1 MALTLAVVILLNIGL
16 IGFALALPSQLS
28 TVAGRVL
35 AFVALFL
42 LPGFVFTRGLSFQLQ
57 ESKTT
62 SFCLSCHIM
71 AKHGTSLW
79 VDNVD
84 SLAAAHFQNRRINQE
99 EACYT
104 CHTTYAMFGDVQAKL
119 GGLRHVLVNYIGE
132 PPAETKIELYRPYSN
147 RECLHCHAGARSFEE
162 SELHVDEREALA
174 TNETSCLEC
183 HDVAH
188 DLTATHDQDKLW
200 KEPGS

>member
-1 MALTLAVVILLNIGL
+1 MALTLALLILLDLTL
-16 IGFALALPSQLS
+16 IAFILARPAHLA
-28 TVAGRVL
+28 TAAGRVL

-42 LPGFVFTRGLSFQLQ
+42 LPGVAVSRGLSLHLH

-62 SFCLSCHIM
+62 SFCLSCHVM
-71 AKHGTSLW
+71 APYGRSLR
-79 VDNVD
+79 VDNAD
-84 SLAAAHFQNRRINQE
+84 SLPASHFQNRRIHRD

-104 CHTTYAMFGDVQAKL
+104 CHTSYAMFGDLRAKL
-119 GGLRHVLVNYIGE
+119 GGLRHLYVNYLGTIPDE
-132 PPAETKIELYRPYSN
+132 IELYRPYNN

-162 SELHVDEREALA
+162 SELHLDEREALA
-174 TNETSCLEC
+174 SNETSCLEC

-188 DLTATHDQDKLW
+188 DLAAAQRTDTLW